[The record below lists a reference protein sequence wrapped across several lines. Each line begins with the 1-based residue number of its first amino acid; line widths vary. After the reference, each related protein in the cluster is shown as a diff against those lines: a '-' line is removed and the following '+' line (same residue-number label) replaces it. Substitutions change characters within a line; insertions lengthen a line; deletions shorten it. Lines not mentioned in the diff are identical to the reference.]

1 MGQCGCCA
9 VLYQQR
15 TTIALLFVWTH
26 GLPQFNLWSHYKIPL
41 PFTWFEPS
49 FSSSFFSSFLSLP
62 LLGPPTNCSLQKK
75 SNLQGLTKKTFF
87 WKSDLHS
94 FGWFFVVLYV
104 KFNFIY
110 KVSTRKMHSCNFAK
124 ILNFVHFY
132 LFLVCGHF
140 LSWFELTP
148 LKLAFS
154 ERTKL
159 EIGAKG
165 QKIRPFKFVFPLHC

>member
-1 MGQCGCCA
+1 MVYLNSISG
-9 VLYQQR
+9 R
-15 TTIALLFVWTH
+15 ITKFHSLLPGSSPHSRPLSSPPFSLCPSWGRRQTVV
-26 GLPQFNLWSHYKIPL
+26 YK
-41 PFTWFEPS
+41 
-49 FSSSFFSSFLSLP
+49 
-62 LLGPPTNCSLQKK
+62 KK

-110 KVSTRKMHSCNFAK
+110 KVSTRKMHSCIFAK
-124 ILNFVHFY
+124 NFNFVHFY